1 MLMARAR
8 GVCARAARERG
19 EQEAA
24 AGPSAC
30 SALEGAGGLCPPV
43 LAQTHSCCG
52 VTWAR
57 DSMAGNRLF
66 IHPGAAQGPGFAPV
80 GVVLSSS
87 ALPSLFAPMPALDPS
102 RCVTLEAVA
111 VNSLKTVQSWNQ
123 TARGRTEKLK
133 LAEMPQAEGHL
144 GLSLVSLLTFI
155 SFIYNLW
162 LIDFFFFF

>member
-1 MLMARAR
+1 MWWLRNGPPHAPLCPARSRAPAFLVGGRWEEMLMARAR
-8 GVCARAARERG
+8 GVCARAAWETG

-24 AGPSAC
+24 AGPGAC

-87 ALPSLFAPMPALDPS
+87 ALPSLFAPMPALGCP
-102 RCVTLEAVA
+102 AV
-111 VNSLKTVQSWNQ
+111 
-123 TARGRTEKLK
+123 
-133 LAEMPQAEGHL
+133 
-144 GLSLVSLLTFI
+144 
-155 SFIYNLW
+155 
-162 LIDFFFFF
+162 